1 MAAADTKNPKDS
13 VGEIF
18 QLTKAYALQE
28 TVEPIKGLGKF
39 IAFGIGAAVLG
50 GVGIVLALVGVLRL
64 LQTETGGHLGGNLS
78 WIPYLATLAIAGLCI
93 LLAVTAITRKKG
105 RQS

>member
-28 TVEPIKGLGKF
+28 TVTPIKGLGKF

-50 GVGIVLALVGVLRL
+50 GIGIVLTLLGVLRL
-64 LQTETGGHLGGNLS
+64 LQTETGVHLGGNLS
-78 WIPYLATLAIAGLCI
+78 WIPYLITLVVAGVFI
-93 LLAVTAITRKKG
+93 LMAVTSISRKKG